1 MIRGVDLANFGR
13 AWEERERE
21 REREGEEA
29 ELGRNKKGFNF
40 LDFLELN

>member
-13 AWEERERE
+13 AWEE